1 MKSPNSV
8 LTSCRREIASPSHCM
23 SAWSMEPDTS
33 TASNRSR
40 PLVGSGSGSPTHS
53 GRAAAMI
60 SSSHSSANGACW
72 RQAGSLARARRPLR
86 PSSSARKLTL
96 SAASPLSAAGS
107 RARSSQGSG
116 ASRKTQGQANSNM
129 LANPGVDGL
138 VEAVD
143 GLVVEAAVAA
153 VGALDQD
160 HPAGQAGGRAAAV
173 EEGQPGAAAEHV
185 AVVVGVVGARQAF
198 EQGVELLQ
206 PGAGMLAVVG
216 AHQARQVGQGGLA
229 QRVER
234 LFLRLLCAAPAR

>member
-60 SSSHSSANGACW
+60 SSSHSIANGACW
-72 RQAGSLARARRPLR
+72 RQAGSLARARRPLS

-107 RARSSQGSG
+107 RRRSSQGSG
-116 ASRKTQGQANSNM
+116 ASRKIQGQANSNM
-129 LANPGVDGL
+129 LANPDFNGL
-138 VEAVD
+138 VETAD
-143 GLVVEAAVAA
+143 GLVVKAAVAA
-153 VGALDQD
+153 IGAFHQH
-160 HPAGQAGGRAAAV
+160 HPARQTGRRAATV
-173 EEGQPGAAAEHV
+173 EKRQPGPAAEYM
-185 AVVVGVVGARQAF
+185 AVFGRVIGTRQAL

-206 PGAGMLAVVG
+206 PGAGMLAVV
-216 AHQARQVGQGGLA
+216 
-229 QRVER
+229 
-234 LFLRLLCAAPAR
+234 